1 MRKPSTVHGTKQE
14 PLISSKHKALGVI
27 LGATVL
33 TWAIISTI
41 QMVEANNANQKKLK
55 HDIEMQQILQERK
68 TQEQIQQ
75 QKNELQEQ
83 IKTLEQRVEA
93 KKANALA
100 SAAKAA
106 ESVAARVIPHAQA
119 SAAAPVTGSKADW
132 MRAAG
137 IPESDWQCVDLLVT
151 KESGWRVNAQ
161 NPSSSAYGIP
171 QSLPGNKM
179 ASAGADW
186 QTNPVTQLK
195 WMKSYVAA
203 RYGGFCN
210 AWAHSQRVNWY

>member
-1 MRKPSTVHGTKQE
+1 MRKPSSIQGTKQE
-14 PLISSKHKALGVI
+14 SLISTKHKALLVLLVGTV
-27 LGATVL
+27 ATA
-33 TWAIISTI
+33 AIVSTI
-41 QMVEANNANQKKLK
+41 QMVKQNEANQKQLQ
-55 HDIEMQQILQERK
+55 HDIKIQQILQERK
-68 TQEQIQQ
+68 TQEQIDA

-100 SAAKAA
+100 EAAKAA
-106 ESVAARVIPHAQA
+106 QSVATRVIPHAQA
-119 SAAAPVTGSKADW
+119 SGVSGSKADW
-132 MRAAG
+132 LRAAG
-137 IPESDWQCVDLLVT
+137 IPEDVWQCADSLIT

-161 NPSSSAYGIP
+161 NPTSAAYGIP
-171 QSLPGNKM
+171 QSLPGSKM

-186 QTNPVTQLK
+186 QTNPVTQLR
-195 WMKSYVAA
+195 WMKSYVEA

>member
-1 MRKPSTVHGTKQE
+1 MRKPSSIQGTKQE
-14 PLISSKHKALGVI
+14 SLISIKHKALGYA
-27 LGATVL
+27 LLATVV
-33 TWAIISTI
+33 TAAIVSTI
-41 QMVEANNANQKKLK
+41 QMVKQNEANQKQLQ
-55 HDIEMQQILQERK
+55 HDIKIQQILQERK
-68 TQEQIQQ
+68 TQEQIDA

-100 SAAKAA
+100 QAAKAA
-106 ESVAARVIPHAQA
+106 QSVATRVIPHAQA
-119 SAAAPVTGSKADW
+119 SGVTGTKADW

-186 QTNPVTQLK
+186 QTNPVTQLR
-195 WMKSYVAA
+195 WMKGYVAA